1 MPVRY
6 LLDTNTVSY
15 VITGNPRPARNRLN
29 ALAKTVVGLSA
40 FTQAELL
47 YGLARKPQATELRL
61 AVEKFL
67 RDFQILPWDS
77 LAATAYGNL
86 RAAQESKGRR
96 LSHED
101 LMIAAHAL
109 ALGLTLVTHDQV
121 FAFVD
126 GLKTEDWTIA

>member
-1 MPVRY
+1 MAARY
-6 LLDTNTVSY
+6 LLDTNTVGY
-15 VITGNPRPARNRLN
+15 AITGDPRPVRHRLRS
-29 ALAKTVVGLSA
+29 LPKTVVELSA

-47 YGLARKPQATELRL
+47 YGLARKPQALQLRSD
-61 AVEKFL
+61 VEKFL
-67 RDFQILPWDS
+67 ADFQIVAWDS
-77 LAATAYGNL
+77 AAASSYGEL
-86 RAAQESKGRR
+86 RATQERKGRR

-109 ALGLTLVTHDQV
+109 SLGLTLVTHDQV

>member
-1 MPVRY
+1 
-6 LLDTNTVSY
+6 
-15 VITGNPRPARNRLN
+15 
-29 ALAKTVVGLSA
+29 VGLSA

-47 YGLARKPQATELRL
+47 YGLARKPQAIDLRIE
-61 AVEKFL
+61 VDKFL
-67 RDFQILPWDS
+67 RRFQILPWDS
-77 LAATAYGNL
+77 IAAAAYGDL
-86 RAAQESKGRR
+86 RPAQARKGRR

-121 FAFVD
+121 FGFVS